1 MTPTNTWVWCDF
13 VWLIPKTD
21 FGPEFQLTTGPQH
34 PPSRGSGPAR
44 DVLSNMLS
52 CLVIYLTQ
60 PFAQGDWITLEQGQD
75 GWAEEIGL
83 FYTCPAGEGLGKG
96 WRLECGVL
104 CLERPIGGQ
113 I

>member
-1 MTPTNTWVWCDF
+1 
-13 VWLIPKTD
+13 
-21 FGPEFQLTTGPQH
+21 
-34 PPSRGSGPAR
+34 
-44 DVLSNMLS
+44 MLS

-83 FYTCPAGEGLGKG
+83 FYTCPALAGGEGLAV
-96 WRLECGVL
+96 GVWGSL
-104 CLERPIGGQ
+104 FKEGPRGGQ